1 MAPSPSRKSR
11 IPGLNMKKLEASN
24 ATNKFTPTKTSPTSQ
39 PFRSKLL
46 NSQTNLKS
54 PTVFEQVVV
63 EDQKDNYP
71 FSELLPTI
79 SQTGR
84 RSLRLPT

>member
-24 ATNKFTPTKTSPTSQ
+24 ATNKFTPTKTSQ